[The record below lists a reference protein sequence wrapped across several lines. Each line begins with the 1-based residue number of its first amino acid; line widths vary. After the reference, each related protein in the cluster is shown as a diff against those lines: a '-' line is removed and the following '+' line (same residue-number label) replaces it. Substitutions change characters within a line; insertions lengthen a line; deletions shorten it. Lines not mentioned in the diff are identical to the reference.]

1 MNVGYGAITSHLR
14 CFYSL
19 FLYMRAFLTVYLL
32 GLSQIQ
38 NKAYLH
44 YSFFNHTT

>member
-1 MNVGYGAITSHLR
+1 MNVGYGAITSQM
-14 CFYSL
+14 FFFFVVVY
-19 FLYMRAFLTVYLL
+19 RAFLTVYLL

-44 YSFFNHTT
+44 YSFFYHTT